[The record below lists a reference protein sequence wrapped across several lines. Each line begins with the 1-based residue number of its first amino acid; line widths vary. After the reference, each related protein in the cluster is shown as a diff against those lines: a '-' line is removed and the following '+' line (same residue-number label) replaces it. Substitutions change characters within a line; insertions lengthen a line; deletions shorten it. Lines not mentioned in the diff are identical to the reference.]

1 MKITKMKI
9 SRVFAI
15 MDYSCVWEI
24 TLRRDG
30 CVFKTKDIGCCRNE
44 DTRSILN
51 VKNEDGSRKYQI
63 TGWSIDHF
71 ESNADEMLELNLV
84 SLT

>member
-1 MKITKMKI
+1 MIITKIKI

-24 TLRRDG
+24 TLRRGG

-44 DTRSILN
+44 DAASILN
-51 VKNEDGSRKYQI
+51 IKNKNGSRKYQI

-71 ESNADEMLELNLV
+71 ESSADEMLELNLV